1 MNSINTSITDVHYAI
16 LGDDLYL
23 CAKGEGFIENGY
35 INLNTNVYTP
45 LNINGKLLI
54 DDLSLN
60 CLLDLDRWI

>member
-35 INLNTNVYTP
+35 INLNTNEYTP
-45 LNINGKLLI
+45 LNINEEFSI
-54 DDLSLN
+54 HDLSLN
-60 CLLDLDRWI
+60 CLIDLYRWI